1 MTLTEISP
9 HSDTVPGVDCSDADG
24 SFFQCFFVLS
34 SVFVPRFSVYNAIQ
48 NSSLTE
54 MCRADGSD
62 FSHKI
67 IKSACS
73 DLDNDESTAAHSW
86 YTGSY
91 SYYMRLEKGTRG
103 IGALATEI

>member
-1 MTLTEISP
+1 MNLTEISP
-9 HSDTVPGVDCSDADG
+9 HSDTVLGVEFSDAHG
-24 SFFQCFFVLS
+24 RFFQCFVVLS

-73 DLDNDESTAAHSW
+73 DLDNHASTAAHSW
-86 YTGSY
+86 YASLY
-91 SYYMRLEKGTRG
+91 E
-103 IGALATEI
+103 